1 MKEAYYD
8 YDNFNNQLIA
18 LQYEQDTILK
28 ELEQKVKGSTSIT
41 EQVEYRMQLMTRQSK
56 RLLQML
62 AIPMMIP
69 GGRSAKAMATAT
81 AAYLYFMRNLMNPR
95 LRERK
100 YRIISVTD
108 YGREIETNIFKIE
121 DAISMIGKT
130 SNKLESMI
138 GKIESD
144 FKDSSGNLFFK

>member
-1 MKEAYYD
+1 
-8 YDNFNNQLIA
+8 
-18 LQYEQDTILK
+18 
-28 ELEQKVKGSTSIT
+28 
-41 EQVEYRMQLMTRQSK
+41 
-56 RLLQML
+56 ML

-144 FKDSSGNLFFK
+144 FKEYIEEIPECKELLSNLNKLLRDLKEKEAELEKNKKEQEKLLEINNQKVKKIPKTEVM